1 MQTLSDAFFLE
12 GNNNHDCETGMLHG
26 VAVENEN
33 GVVTENNEEVIFFYH
48 QLDPC
53 NRMDTF

>member
-1 MQTLSDAFFLE
+1 LRDAFFLE

-53 NRMDTF
+53 NRMETF